1 MSRSTGG
8 ASFTSYALRSSGY
21 SAMSLPTQAARSPG
35 ATQAEVS
42 NDVWIHQP
50 AARARTHPGTCS
62 AV

>member
-1 MSRSTGG
+1 
-8 ASFTSYALRSSGY
+8 
-21 SAMSLPTQAARSPG
+21 MSLTTHAARSPG